1 MISLSGETTAARGT
15 GQICHPVETVPGYNV
30 AAHGPIRGI
39 RDWVHQSATVARIKN
54 LMSTYRLK
62 NLLLPRSVA
71 LIGASPRQAS
81 VGRAILNNI
90 VKAKFAGEF
99 GLVNPRYAEIDG
111 VATVASLDKLPFA
124 PELVVITAPPST
136 VAGLIDEAGRRGTA
150 GAIIITAG
158 LGHGPGSLA
167 DAAERVA
174 RKYRMRLIGP
184 NCLGIMVPGV
194 SLNASFSAHMPGE
207 GNLALI
213 SQSGA
218 IAAGM
223 VDWAAQ
229 RAVGF
234 SGIVSIGDQ
243 LDVDIA
249 DLLDYFALDGKTRAI
264 LLYIEAIKDA
274 RKFMSAARA
283 AARIKPVVV
292 VKSGR
297 MAQGAKAAATHT
309 GALAGSDAVYDAAF
323 QRAGV
328 VRVTDLRELFDCAE
342 TLGRVNS
349 PSGKRLA
356 ILTNGGGL
364 GVLAIDRLVEF
375 GGIPAAITPDIK
387 AKLNAIL
394 PPTWSGSNPVDI
406 VGDADPARYAAALEL
421 LLADP
426 GNDAVLVMNVQ
437 TAIAPADVIAVTVTE
452 LVAKYRQQN
461 RGWSKPVL
469 AVWVGA
475 EPRVIAV
482 LSSAGIPN
490 YPTGGDA
497 VRGFMHLVWHR
508 EVVEALAQ
516 VPPAMPSEFAPDVG
530 TARQIVAAALA
541 DGRHWLD
548 PIEIKRLLDAYDIAI
563 VPTFAAANAEQA
575 VTHAEAIFA
584 QGATVVLKI
593 MSRDIVH
600 KSDVGGVVLN
610 LTSADAVRKATAD
623 ILSRAKAQ
631 RPDARISGV
640 MVQAMVVKPKARELI
655 LGIADDP
662 TFGTVIVFG
671 RGGTAVEI
679 INDKAL
685 ALPPLDLQL
694 ARSLI
699 ERTRVS
705 RLLRAYRD
713 VPAVKEDA
721 VAMVLVK
728 LSQMA
733 ADIPDIH
740 ELDINPLLADKSGV
754 LAVDARIAIGAASK
768 KFAGSGPSN
777 FAVRPY
783 PSQWQRHIEARD
795 GWRLFVRPIRPE
807 DEPVIH
813 EFLRHVTSH
822 DLRLRFFAAI
832 KEFSHEFV
840 ARLTQLDYAR
850 AMAFVAFDEATGEMV
865 GAVRIYSDLIYR
877 SGEYAIL
884 LRSDLKGRGLGWALM
899 QLIIE
904 YARSEGL
911 KVISGDVLAEN
922 TTMLDLCR
930 DLGFEVTH
938 DLIEHDICNVKLAL

>member
-1 MISLSGETTAARGT
+1 
-15 GQICHPVETVPGYNV
+15 
-30 AAHGPIRGI
+30 
-39 RDWVHQSATVARIKN
+39 
-54 LMSTYRLK
+54 MSTYRLK
-62 NLLLPRSVA
+62 NLLAPRSVA
-71 LIGASPRQAS
+71 LVGASPRQGS

-90 VKAKFAGEF
+90 GKASFNGEF
-99 GLVNPRYAEIDG
+99 GLVNPRYSEIDG
-111 VATVASLDKLPFA
+111 VATVGRLSKLSFV
-124 PELVVITAPPST
+124 PELVVLTTPAKSI
-136 VAGLIDEAGRRGTA
+136 AGLIDEAGRRGTA
-150 GAIIITAG
+150 GAVIVSAG

-167 DAAERVA
+167 EEAEHAAQ
-174 RKYRMRLIGP
+174 KHGMRLIGP
-184 NCLGIMVPGV
+184 NCLGIMMPCVN
-194 SLNASFSAHMPGE
+194 LNASFSAHMPGE

-249 DLLDYFALDGKTRAI
+249 DLLDHFAMDDKTQAI

-328 VRVTDLRELFDCAE
+328 LRVSDLRELFDCAE
-342 TLGRVNS
+342 TLGRLKS
-349 PSGKRLA
+349 PPGKRLA
-356 ILTNGGGL
+356 ILTNGGGI
-364 GVLAIDRLVEF
+364 GVLAVDRLAEL
-375 GGIPAAITPDIK
+375 GGIPAAIAPEIR
-387 AKLNAIL
+387 AKLDAVL

-406 VGDADPARYAAALEL
+406 IGDADPARYAATLEV

-426 GNDAVLVMNVQ
+426 GNDAILVMNVQ
-437 TAIAPADVIAVTVTE
+437 TAIARADEIAATVTG
-452 LVAKYRQQN
+452 VIQKYRAQQ
-461 RGWSKPVL
+461 RMSPKPVL
-469 AVWVGA
+469 AAWIGA
-475 EPRVIAV
+475 DQKISNL
-482 LSSAGIPN
+482 LSGAGIPN
-490 YPTGGDA
+490 YPTEDDA
-497 VRGFMHLVWHR
+497 VRGFMHLVRHR

-516 VPPAMPSEFAPDVG
+516 VPPAMPTSFAPD
-530 TARQIVAAALA
+530 TEAARRIVADALT
-541 DGRHWLD
+541 DDCRWLD
-548 PIEIKRLLDAYDIAI
+548 PIEIKRLFDAYDIAM
-563 VPTFAAANAEQA
+563 VPTYAAADAEDA
-575 VTHAEAIFA
+575 VVHAAPIFA
-584 QGATVVLKI
+584 QGSTVVLKI

-610 LTSADAVRKATAD
+610 LTSAEAVRAATSD
-623 ILSRAKAQ
+623 ILARAKAL
-631 RPDARISGV
+631 RPEARISGV
-640 MVQAMVVKPKARELI
+640 MVQAMVLRPKARELI
-655 LGIADDP
+655 LGLADDP
-662 TFGTVIVFG
+662 TFGTVVVFG

-728 LSQMA
+728 LAQMA
-733 ADIPDIH
+733 ADIPEIRG
-740 ELDINPLLADKSGV
+740 LDINPLLADQAGV
-754 LAVDARIAIGAASK
+754 LAVDARVALGRVER
-768 KFAGSGPSN
+768 KFRGSGPAN

-783 PSQWQRHIEARD
+783 PSQWQRHLEVKD
-795 GWRLFVRPIRPE
+795 GWRVFVRPIRPE
-807 DEPVIH
+807 DEPLIH

-822 DLRLRFFAAI
+822 DLRLRFFAPM
-832 KEFSHEFV
+832 KEFSHEFI

-850 AMAFVAFDEATGEMV
+850 AMAFVAFDEVSNELLGV
-865 GAVRIYSDLIYR
+865 VRIHSDSIYE

-899 QLIIE
+899 QMIIE

-911 KVISGDVLAEN
+911 KAISGDVLTEN
-922 TTMLDLCR
+922 TVMLAMCR
-930 DLGFEVTH
+930 SLGFEVKSDPT
-938 DLIEHDICNVKLAL
+938 EHDICNVKLAL

>member
-1 MISLSGETTAARGT
+1 
-15 GQICHPVETVPGYNV
+15 
-30 AAHGPIRGI
+30 
-39 RDWVHQSATVARIKN
+39 
-54 LMSTYRLK
+54 MSTYRLK
-62 NLLLPRSVA
+62 NLLSPRSVA

-90 VKAKFAGEF
+90 VKGKFGGDF

-111 VATVASLDKLPFA
+111 VAAVTSLDKLPFA
-124 PELVVITAPPST
+124 PELVVITAPPSA
-136 VAGLIDEAGRRGTA
+136 VAGLIDEAGRRGAA
-150 GAIIITAG
+150 GAIIVTAG
-158 LGHGPGSLA
+158 LGHGPGSPA
-167 DAAERVA
+167 DAAERA
-174 RKYRMRLIGP
+174 AQKYGMRLIGP

-207 GNLALI
+207 GNLAMI

-249 DLLDYFALDGKTRAI
+249 DFLDYFALDGKTRAI
-264 LLYIEAIKDA
+264 LLYVEAIKDA

-297 MAQGAKAAATHT
+297 VAQGAKAAATHT

-328 VRVTDLRELFDCAE
+328 VRVSDLRELFDCAE

-364 GVLAIDRLVEF
+364 GVLAIDRLVEL

-437 TAIAPADVIAVTVTE
+437 TAIARADEIAVTVTE

-475 EPRVIAV
+475 ERRVTDV
-482 LSSAGIPN
+482 LSGAGIPN

-508 EVVEALAQ
+508 EVVAALAQ
-516 VPPAMPSEFAPDVG
+516 VPPAMPGEFMPDVE
-530 TARQIVAAALA
+530 TAREIVAAALA

-548 PIEIKRLLDAYDIAI
+548 PIEIKRLLDAYDIAM
-563 VPTFAAANAEQA
+563 VPTFAAGNAEQA
-575 VTHAEAIFA
+575 VAHAEAIFA

-610 LTSADAVRKATAD
+610 LTSVDAVRKATAD

-631 RPDARISGV
+631 QPDARISGV

-733 ADIPDIH
+733 ADIPEIH
-740 ELDINPLLADKSGV
+740 ELDINPLLADRNGV
-754 LAVDARIAIGAASK
+754 LAVDTRIAIGAASK
-768 KFAGSGPSN
+768 KFAGSGPAN

-783 PSQWQRHIEARD
+783 PSQWQRHIETRD

-865 GAVRIYSDLIYR
+865 GAVRIHSDSIYR

-938 DLIEHDICNVKLAL
+938 DLIEHDICIVKLAL

>member
-1 MISLSGETTAARGT
+1 
-15 GQICHPVETVPGYNV
+15 
-30 AAHGPIRGI
+30 
-39 RDWVHQSATVARIKN
+39 
-54 LMSTYRLK
+54 MSTYRLK
-62 NLLLPRSVA
+62 NLLAPRSVA
-71 LIGASPRQAS
+71 LVGASPRQGS

-90 VKAKFAGEF
+90 GKAKFTGEF
-99 GLVNPRYAEIDG
+99 GLVNPRYSEIDG
-111 VATVASLDKLPFA
+111 IKTVGSLAKLLFA
-124 PELVVITAPPST
+124 PELVVITAPAKSI
-136 VAGLIDEAGRRGTA
+136 AGLIDEAGSRGA
-150 GAIIITAG
+150 VGAVIVSAG

-167 DAAERVA
+167 DAAERA
-174 RKYRMRLIGP
+174 AQKYGMRLIGP
-184 NCLGIMVPGV
+184 NCLGIMMPCVN
-194 SLNASFSAHMPGE
+194 LNASFSAHMPGR

-249 DLLDYFALDGKTRAI
+249 DLLDYFAMDQKTQAI

-297 MAQGAKAAATHT
+297 MAQGARAAATHT

-323 QRAGV
+323 QRAGML
-328 VRVTDLRELFDCAE
+328 RVSDLRELFDCAE
-342 TLGRVNS
+342 TLGRLKS
-349 PSGKRLA
+349 PPGKRLA
-356 ILTNGGGL
+356 ILTNGGGI
-364 GVLAIDRLVEF
+364 GVLAVDRLVEL
-375 GGIPAAITPDIK
+375 GGIPAAITPEIR
-387 AKLNAIL
+387 AKLDAVL

-406 VGDADPARYAAALEL
+406 IGDADPARYAAALEVL
-421 LLADP
+421 VADP
-426 GNDAVLVMNVQ
+426 GNDAILVMNVQ
-437 TAIAPADVIAVTVTE
+437 TAIARADEIAATV
-452 LVAKYRQQN
+452 VDVVQKYRAQQ
-461 RGWSKPVL
+461 RMSPKPVL
-469 AVWVGA
+469 AAWIGA
-475 EPRVIAV
+475 DQTISDL
-482 LSSAGIPN
+482 LSGAKIPN
-490 YPTGGDA
+490 YPTEDDA
-497 VRGFMHLVWHR
+497 VRGFMYLVRHR

-516 VPPAMPSEFAPDVG
+516 VPPAMPSEFTPD
-530 TARQIVAAALA
+530 TAAARQIVADALS
-541 DGRHWLD
+541 DGRQWLD
-548 PIEIKRLLDAYDIAI
+548 PIEIKQLFDAYDIAM
-563 VPTFAAANAEQA
+563 VPTYAAADAEQA
-575 VTHAEAIFA
+575 VAHAAALFA
-584 QGATVVLKI
+584 QGSTVVLKI

-610 LTSADAVRKATAD
+610 LASIDAVRSAASD
-623 ILSRAKAQ
+623 ILARAKAL
-631 RPDARISGV
+631 RPEARISGV
-640 MVQAMVVKPKARELI
+640 MVQAMVLRPKARELI
-655 LGIADDP
+655 LGLADDP
-662 TFGTVIVFG
+662 TFGTVVVFG

-705 RLLRAYRD
+705 RLLPAYRD

-728 LSQMA
+728 LAQMA
-733 ADIPDIH
+733 ADIPEIRG
-740 ELDINPLLADKSGV
+740 LDINPLLADQSGV
-754 LAVDARIAIGAASK
+754 LAVDARVALGRVER
-768 KFAGSGPSN
+768 KFRGSGPAN

-783 PSQWQRHIEARD
+783 PSQWQRHIEVKD
-795 GWRLFVRPIRPE
+795 GWGVFVRPIRPE
-807 DEPVIH
+807 DEPLIH
-813 EFLRHVTSH
+813 DFLHHVTVH
-822 DLRLRFFAAI
+822 DLRLRFFAQM
-832 KEFSHEFV
+832 KEFSHEFI

-850 AMAFVAFDEATGEMV
+850 AMAFVALDEVTKELQGV
-865 GAVRIYSDLIYR
+865 VRIHSDSIYD

-911 KVISGDVLAEN
+911 KAISGDVLTEN
-922 TTMLDLCR
+922 TVMLAMCR
-930 DLGFEVTH
+930 SLGFEVKSDPT
-938 DLIEHDICNVKLAL
+938 EHDICNVRLTL

>member
-1 MISLSGETTAARGT
+1 
-15 GQICHPVETVPGYNV
+15 
-30 AAHGPIRGI
+30 
-39 RDWVHQSATVARIKN
+39 
-54 LMSTYRLK
+54 MSTYRLK
-62 NLLLPRSVA
+62 NLLSPRSLA
-71 LIGASPRQAS
+71 LIGASPRQGS
-81 VGRAILNNI
+81 VGRAILGNI
-90 VKAKFAGEF
+90 RKAGFQGEF
-99 GLVNPRYAEIDG
+99 GLVNSHYAEIDG
-111 VATVASLDKLPFA
+111 TPAVGSVAKLAFA
-124 PELVVITAPPST
+124 PELVVITAPAKA
-136 VAGLIDEAGRRGTA
+136 VAGLIDEAGRCNVV
-150 GAIIITAG
+150 GAVIVSAG

-167 DAAERVA
+167 NAAEHA
-174 RKYRMRLIGP
+174 AKKYGMRLIGP
-184 NCLGIMVPGV
+184 NCLGIMMPGIN
-194 SLNASFSAHMPGE
+194 LNAGFAAHMPANGR
-207 GNLALI
+207 LALI

-243 LDVDIA
+243 LDVDMA
-249 DLLDYFALDGKTRAI
+249 DLLDYFALDEKTQAI

-328 VRVTDLRELFDCAE
+328 LRVSDLRELFDCAE
-342 TLGRVNS
+342 TLGRLK
-349 PSGKRLA
+349 PPPGKRLS
-356 ILTNGGGL
+356 ILTNGGGI
-364 GVLAIDRLVEF
+364 GVLAVDRLVEL
-375 GGIPAAITPDIK
+375 GGIPAEVAPAIRQ
-387 AKLNAIL
+387 KLDAVL

-406 VGDADPARYAAALEL
+406 IGDADPVRYAAALEV

-426 GNDAVLVMNVQ
+426 GNDAILVMNVQ
-437 TAIAPADVIAVTVTE
+437 TAIARADDIARTVADVVEV
-452 LVAKYRQQN
+452 YRG
-461 RGWSKPVL
+461 RHPGLAKPVL
-469 AVWVGA
+469 AAWIGA
-475 EPRVIAV
+475 DQEIGDV
-482 LSSAGIPN
+482 LSGAGIPN
-490 YPTGGDA
+490 YPTEDDA
-497 VRGFMHLVWHR
+497 VRGFMHLVRYR
-508 EVVEALAQ
+508 EAVEALAQ
-516 VPPAMPSEFAPDVG
+516 VPPAMPSGFAPDVES
-530 TARQIVAAALA
+530 ARKIVAYALGE
-541 DGRHWLD
+541 GRHWLD
-548 PIEIKRLLDAYDIAI
+548 PIEINKLFEAYDIAM
-563 VPTFAAANAEQA
+563 VPTFVATDAEQA
-575 VTHAEAIFA
+575 VVHATKLLA
-584 QGATVVLKI
+584 QGSTVVLKI

-610 LTSADAVRKATAD
+610 LTSADAVREAAAE
-623 ILSRAKAQ
+623 ILARAKAL
-631 RPDARISGV
+631 RPEARISGV
-640 MVQAMVVKPKARELI
+640 MVQAMVLRPKARELI
-655 LGIADDP
+655 LGLADDP

-699 ERTRVS
+699 ARTRVS

-728 LSQMA
+728 LAQMA
-733 ADIPDIH
+733 ADIPEIR
-740 ELDINPLLADKSGV
+740 ELDINPLLADQSGV
-754 LAVDARIAIGAASK
+754 LAVDARVAIGRVER
-768 KFAGSGPSN
+768 KFGGSGPGN

-783 PSQWQRHIEARD
+783 PSQWQRHLEVRD
-795 GWRLFVRPIRPE
+795 GWRVFVRPIRPE
-807 DEPVIH
+807 DEPSIH
-813 EFLRHVTSH
+813 QLLRHVTSH
-822 DLRLRFFAAI
+822 DLRLRFFAAM
-832 KEFSHEFV
+832 KEFSHEFI

-850 AMAFVAFDEATGEMV
+850 AMAFAAFDEATGEIV
-865 GAVRIYSDLIYR
+865 GVVRIHSDSIYE

-922 TTMLDLCR
+922 TVMLAMCR
-930 DLGFEVTH
+930 SLGFEVKV
-938 DLIEHDICNVKLAL
+938 DPLEHDICNVRLAL